1 MVQRMME
8 EELAKHPPGT
18 RLMPEDERLET
29 LKDLIDSKKEVN
41 SALERLPVVSK
52 TLAMERHRKDLE
64 TKLIRIEKAIET
76 FSKPKVYVAF

>member
-1 MVQRMME
+1 MME
-8 EELAKHPPGT
+8 EERAKHPPGT

-29 LKDLIDSKKEVN
+29 LKDLIESKKEVN

-52 TLAMERHRKDLE
+52 TLSMERHKKDLE

-76 FSKPKVYVAF
+76 FSKKQVYVAF